1 MTRNLFLL
9 AALTLAVLPAEV
21 RSANTW
27 DSPEIESGFRLL
39 YELRFQEARS
49 VFQAWRAENPDDPL
63 GHATLAASHLFE
75 ELYHHGVLTSEFF
88 LDDKRLL
95 GGVTGE
101 PDPERRTAFLGFNQ
115 QARDLAEQQLRENPG
130 NPEALFALTLAT
142 GMMADYAGLIEKRH
156 LASLRFAREAEDY
169 ARELLTVR
177 PDSAD
182 AYLAL
187 GAANYILGSLPW
199 HKRFFLWLG
208 GISGDREDGM
218 RQLGLAA
225 EQGHY
230 LKPFAKILLALTALR
245 EKQPDLSR
253 KLLEELAAEFPTNP
267 LFRRELSLLQG
278 KR

>member
-1 MTRNLFLL
+1 MKLR
-9 AALTLAVLPAEV
+9 
-21 RSANTW
+21 
-27 DSPEIESGFRLL
+27 DSFIYRIRIPIG
-39 YELRFQEARS
+39 
-49 VFQAWRAENPDDPL
+49 
-63 GHATLAASHLFE
+63 
-75 ELYHHGVLTSEFF
+75 
-88 LDDKRLL
+88 
-95 GGVTGE
+95 
-101 PDPERRTAFLGFNQ
+101 
-115 QARDLAEQQLRENPG
+115 
-130 NPEALFALTLAT
+130 LFALTLAT

-199 HKRFFLWLG
+199 HKRVFLWLG

-253 KLLEELAAEFPTNP
+253 KLLEELVAEFPTNP